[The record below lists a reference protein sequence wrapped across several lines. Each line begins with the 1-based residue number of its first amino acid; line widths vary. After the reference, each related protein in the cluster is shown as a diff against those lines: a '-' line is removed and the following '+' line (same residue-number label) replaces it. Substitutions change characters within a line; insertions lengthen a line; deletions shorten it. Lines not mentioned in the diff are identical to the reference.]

1 MLPSEK
7 QKILWYISVGVP
19 TLAGAVF
26 FRSNREKAE
35 SINGMC
41 GLSEKHGKSEILYA
55 APVEPCGRNGWH
67 VQGDGIIKS
76 AGKPVTVLLLTFLY
90 STAAGCPARPKS
102 LRPNRTWHPV
112 RE

>member
-1 MLPSEK
+1 M
-7 QKILWYISVGVP
+7 GVP

-55 APVEPCGRNGWH
+55 APVEPCGWNGWR
-67 VQGDGIIKS
+67 VQGNGMIFPNVIGTTPK
-76 AGKPVTVLLLTFLY
+76 VTACYFDNDSLY
-90 STAAGCPARPKS
+90 CQR
-102 LRPNRTWHPV
+102 R
-112 RE
+112 